1 MEPAGVVPVDRPSTS
16 TVRTLLTLS
25 LPAIVVGVV
34 SALMLF
40 AVEWVVHELENGVW
54 ELLPHA
60 LGIDASSGWWI
71 FGVLT
76 ATGLVVGL
84 VVWLVPGHGGRD
96 SATVELIAPP
106 LPLSTLPSLALVA
119 VVGFAGGASLGPEA
133 PVIAI
138 NTALLVAL
146 IRKLWPAIPVESV
159 VMVTAAGTIGALFG
173 TPVAAA
179 LVFTGLVGARSGH
192 NAHGG
197 DALWDRLFL
206 PLLAAASGALTTS
219 ALATPSFSVDLPAYV
234 EVAPADLLSASVVAA
249 IGALLG
255 LAAAVAMPRVH
266 RLFRLL
272 RNPALYIT
280 LGGVVLGLLGAVG
293 GEITLFK
300 GLSQMGRLVA
310 ERDAFDAVAVVL
322 IVVVKVLALVVS
334 AAAGFSGGRIFPAVF
349 VGVALGVLA
358 NDLLPG
364 IPLVVG
370 VAGGV
375 LGMVL
380 AVSRDGWISLFIAV
394 AVTGSITVL
403 PVLCIAVLPAWL
415 IVSRGPEMIVHSTE
429 THEPAAN
436 AAATENS
443 AHRAAAENSAHR
455 AATENP
461 AHRAAT
467 ENPEHPAATD
477 GNRQ

>member
-25 LPAIVVGVV
+25 IPTIIAGVV
-34 SALMLF
+34 SALILF
-40 AVEWVVHELENGVW
+40 VVEWVVHELEIGVW
-54 ELLPHA
+54 ERLPNA
-60 LGIDASSGWWI
+60 LGFDASSGWWI
-71 FGVLT
+71 FSVLST
-76 ATGLVVGL
+76 TGLIVGL

-96 SATVELIAPP
+96 SATVELIAPR
-106 LPLSTLPSLALVA
+106 LPLSTLPSLALIA
-119 VVGFAGGASLGPEA
+119 VVGLAGGVSLGPEA

-146 IRKLWPAIPVESV
+146 TRRLWPEIPAESV

-179 LVFTGLVGARSGH
+179 LVFTGLVGVRLGH
-192 NAHGG
+192 SSHGG

-219 ALATPSFSVDLPAYV
+219 ALATPSFSVALPAY
-234 EVAPADLLSASVVAA
+234 EDVAPVDLLSASVIAVIAS
-249 IGALLG
+249 LLG
-255 LAAAVAMPRVH
+255 LAAAVALPTVH

-280 LGGVVLGLLGAVG
+280 LGGVALGLLGAVG

-300 GLSQMGRLVA
+300 GLAQMGRLVA
-310 ERDAFDAVAVVL
+310 ERDSFDGAAVVL
-322 IVVVKVLALVVS
+322 IIVVKVLALVVS

-358 NDLLPG
+358 NNLVPG

-370 VAGGV
+370 VAAGV

-394 AVTGSITVL
+394 AVTGSTSAL

-415 IVSRGPEMIVHSTE
+415 LVSRGPEMIVHATE
-429 THEPAAN
+429 KRDPAA
-436 AAATENS
+436 
-443 AHRAAAENSAHR
+443 H
-455 AATENP
+455 P

-467 ENPEHPAATD
+467 E